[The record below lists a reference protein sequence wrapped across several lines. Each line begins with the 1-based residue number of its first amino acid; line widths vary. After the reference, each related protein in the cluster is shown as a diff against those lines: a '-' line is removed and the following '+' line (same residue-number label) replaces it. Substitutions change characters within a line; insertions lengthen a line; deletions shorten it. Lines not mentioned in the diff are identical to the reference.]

1 MIGKFSYEPSKN
13 GVVTAIKIYYADDN
27 STPMADL
34 AFLFGGKET
43 IQWTNVVQKEEY
55 AKGINGYTFIFDE
68 RINGD
73 FQSFVITR

>member
-1 MIGKFSYEPSKN
+1 MSKSKYN
-13 GVVTAIKIYYADDN
+13 PMKHGVVTAIKIYYADDN

-34 AFLFGGKET
+34 AFSFGGKET